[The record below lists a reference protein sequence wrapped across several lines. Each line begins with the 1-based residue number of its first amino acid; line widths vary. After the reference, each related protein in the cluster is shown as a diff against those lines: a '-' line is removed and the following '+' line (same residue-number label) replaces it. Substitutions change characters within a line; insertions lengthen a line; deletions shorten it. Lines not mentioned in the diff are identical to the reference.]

1 MMAGLERAKTI
12 ELLYFMNPYPKR
24 DTAEFHGKYHHLGFN
39 WRAFPLK
46 GDLEPLANGLYSALQ
61 GVDKEECYDF
71 YAQIVYRILE
81 KDESATERLFE
92 AAFG

>member
-1 MMAGLERAKTI
+1 MTAGLERAKTI

-24 DTAEFHGKYHHLGFN
+24 DTAEFQGKYHHLGFN

-46 GDLEPLANGLYSALQ
+46 GDLESLANGLYSALQ

-71 YAQIVYRILE
+71 YAHSDRVSHPGQGR
-81 KDESATERLFE
+81 ERNGALI
-92 AAFG
+92 